1 MFFSQVRFE
10 TGVVFPLSPKAVYK
24 PKAATSPSPG
34 SGRKKKGRPRVIRDI
49 EDTDAAD
56 VVDVVD
62 IVDVADAVNGDAGAG
77 EDITTRLLTAST
89 TKSKSSRASRGSFK
103 TPSKSIQVIFFSS

>member
-49 EDTDAAD
+49 EDVDA
-56 VVDVVD
+56 VDVVD

-103 TPSKSIQVIFFSS
+103 TPSKSIQVLFFSS

>member
-49 EDTDAAD
+49 EDADAAD
-56 VVDVVD
+56 FSPRPLRNQNLLEPV
-62 IVDVADAVNGDAGAG
+62 GD
-77 EDITTRLLTAST
+77 RLKLQVSLY
-89 TKSKSSRASRGSFK
+89 KSY
-103 TPSKSIQVIFFSS
+103 FSVHKMVLN

>member
-1 MFFSQVRFE
+1 M
-10 TGVVFPLSPKAVYK
+10 FPLSPKAVYK

-49 EDTDAAD
+49 EDADAAED
-56 VVDVVD
+56 AVDVVD
-62 IVDVADAVNGDAGAG
+62 IVDVADAVNGDAGEG

-89 TKSKSSRASRGSFK
+89 TKPKSSRASRGSFK
-103 TPSKSIQVIFFSS
+103 TPSKFVTCLIFQFKIA

>member
-34 SGRKKKGRPRVIRDI
+34 SGRKKKGRPRAIRDI
-49 EDTDAAD
+49 EDAAD

-103 TPSKSIQVIFFSS
+103 TPSKSIQVLFFSS

>member
-49 EDTDAAD
+49 EDVDAAD

-77 EDITTRLLTAST
+77 EDITRLLTAST

-103 TPSKSIQVIFFSS
+103 TPSKSIQVLFFSS

>member
-1 MFFSQVRFE
+1 M
-10 TGVVFPLSPKAVYK
+10 FPLSPKAVYK

-49 EDTDAAD
+49 EDADA
-56 VVDVVD
+56 VDVVD

-103 TPSKSIQVIFFSS
+103 TPSKSIQVLFFSS

>member
-34 SGRKKKGRPRVIRDI
+34 SGRKKKGRPRIIKDI
-49 EDTDAAD
+49 EDAD